1 MAKGYWIVHVDVT
14 NGEGYKPYAAANLA
28 IFKKFGGRF
37 VVRAGKSESL
47 EGASKPRHVVIEFP
61 DYAAALACYRS
72 PEYQAN
78 VKVRQPHSV
87 VDLVVVE
94 GYEGPQP

>member
-1 MAKGYWIVHVDVT
+1 MAKGYWIVHVDVK
-14 NGEGYKPYAAANLA
+14 NDEGYKPYALANPA
-28 IFKKFGGRF
+28 IFHKFGGRF
-37 VVRAGKSESL
+37 VVRAGKSERL

-78 VKVRQPHSV
+78 IKVREPHAAADFV
-87 VDLVVVE
+87 IVE
-94 GYEGPQP
+94 GYDGPQP

>member
-1 MAKGYWIVHVDVT
+1 M
-14 NGEGYKPYAAANLA
+14 
-28 IFKKFGGRF
+28 
-37 VVRAGKSESL
+37 VRAGKSESL

-78 VKVRQPHSV
+78 IKVRAAACDSRF
-87 VDLVVVE
+87 
-94 GYEGPQP
+94 